1 MLAVVFYHSG
11 VRGFGGGYVGVD
23 VFFVISGC
31 LITQLLL
38 LEIDGS
44 GLDSVDFYARRVRRL
59 LPAGLVAV
67 VATVAMQAWRASP
80 EELGGLFADG
90 VSAATYTSNLHF
102 IATAFAYFDAGVEHD
117 PLTHTWSLGV
127 EAQFYL
133 VWPLLVAVL
142 AGRRT
147 ALAAS
152 FALLMAASFAAS
164 VLLTR
169 SNLPLAFYGLPTRL
183 WELAAGALLALP
195 HRPLPPR
202 LGQVLAI
209 AGLAAIGLAVVWL
222 DRTTPFPGWIAVLPV
237 GGAAAVVLGG
247 GAPGVADR
255 LLTWPPL
262 QAIGRLSYSW
272 YLWHWPLL
280 TLLHRFAPG
289 AGLAWRLAAVLVAL
303 GVAMASYRLVEL
315 PVRRSPQLARR
326 PVLTLGLGLGA
337 IALGVAVMWL
347 LTSPG

>member
-67 VATVAMQAWRASP
+67 LATVAIQAWRASP

-202 LGQVLAI
+202 LGQGLAI

-222 DRTTPFPGWIAVLPV
+222 DRTTPFPGWIAALPV

-247 GAPGVADR
+247 GPPGVANR

-262 QAIGRLSYSW
+262 QAIGQLSYSW

-289 AGLAWRLAAVLVAL
+289 AGLVWRLAVVLAAL
-303 GVAMASYRLVEL
+303 GVAVVSYRLVEL
-315 PVRRSPQLARR
+315 PVRRSRWLARR

-337 IALGVAVMWL
+337 TALGVAVMWL
-347 LTSPG
+347 LTRSG